1 MTPSRLAAFRILL
14 AIAKARGNSDA
25 LLHTAQVT
33 ALSAED
39 RNLTTTLV
47 MGVLRWQISLD
58 AALRQY
64 LSRPDAVLPNEA
76 AISLRMGA
84 FQLLFLERVPVHA
97 AINESVELVKHSAA
111 PHTAGLVNAVLRKV
125 AATGRSLPMN
135 VAECAHPDWL
145 LVRWRKNYGGA
156 AARTICEYDQA
167 APPLSVRLA
176 DPSAESQLRADGFE
190 VGSSAFL
197 CNARVLSAGRMA
209 ESSAFKDGVVRVQDE
224 GSQLVAELAGTGQEI
239 LDCCAAPGGK
249 TAILAENNPG
259 ARVLACDANPE
270 RLRTMERLL
279 GKNADLQRITY
290 RPMDAEKLPGDMK
303 KRFDLILC
311 DVPCSGTGTLARNPE
326 IRHRLSIA
334 GVREQQARQVAILR
348 SVLQAVK
355 PGGQLVYST
364 CSLEPEEN
372 EDVVTHVLGETADFI
387 QVDVGQ
393 RLAELTTRGRLR
405 PGAAELLAEKAVRNG
420 ALHLLPG
427 MFGCDGFFAAILERK
442 S

>member
-14 AIAKARGNSDA
+14 AVAKARGNSDA

-33 ALSAED
+33 SLSAED

-47 MGVLRWQISLD
+47 MGVLRWQIPLD
-58 AALRQY
+58 AALRQH

-76 AISLRMGA
+76 AISLRLGA

-111 PHTAGLVNAVLRKV
+111 PHTAGLVNAVLRKI
-125 AATGRSLPMN
+125 AASGRLLPMN
-135 VAECAHPDWL
+135 LAERAHPDWL
-145 LVRWRKNYGGA
+145 LARWRKNYGDA
-156 AARTICEYDQA
+156 ATQMICEYDQA
-167 APPLSVRLA
+167 VPPLSVRLA
-176 DPSAESQLRADGFE
+176 DPSAESRLRAEGIE
-190 VGSSAFL
+190 VGSSSLLRDAQ
-197 CNARVLSAGRMA
+197 VLSAGRIA
-209 ESSAFKDGVVRVQDE
+209 ESSAFKDGLVRVQDE

-249 TAILAENNPG
+249 TAILTENNPD
-259 ARVLACDANPE
+259 ARVLACDANSD

-279 GKNADLQRITY
+279 AKNADLQRITY
-290 RPMDAEKLPGDMK
+290 RQMDVEKLPRDMEE
-303 KRFDLILC
+303 RFDLVLC

-348 SVLQAVK
+348 SALRAVK
-355 PGGQLVYST
+355 PGGQVLYST

-372 EDVVTHVLGETADFI
+372 EDVVGRVLAETANFA

-393 RLAELTTRGRLR
+393 RLAELAMRGRLR
-405 PGAAELLAEKAVRNG
+405 HGAAESLAERAVQDG

-427 MFGCDGFFAAILERK
+427 MFGCDGFFAAILARK